1 MRHHIPSP
9 AEKVIAQARIAA
21 EYHRLG
27 YRNTTEF
34 DANVMVRLMDQ
45 LGEMVDELDTAPGPD
60 KGAMVE
66 CTTCGASVKFGSCC
80 DECDTPTD
88 H

>member
-1 MRHHIPSP
+1 MRHHIPTP

-27 YRNTTEF
+27 YRSTTEF

-45 LGEMVDELDTAPGPD
+45 LGELVDDLDAQPSQLRSG
-60 KGAMVE
+60 
-66 CTTCGASVKFGSCC
+66 TTF
-80 DECDTPTD
+80 T
-88 H
+88 

>member
-1 MRHHIPSP
+1 MKHHIPTT

-27 YRNTTEF
+27 YKSTTEF
-34 DANVMVRLMDQ
+34 DADVMVRLMDQ
-45 LGEMVDELDTAPGPD
+45 LGELVDELDAAPR
-60 KGAMVE
+60 KGDMVE